1 MDNMSE
7 VLINGVLEQIEINKE
22 FEQALELIENTNESV
37 FITGRAGCG
46 KSTLLRYL
54 KENTK
59 KNAIV
64 LAPTGVAA
72 MNVIGQTIHSFFKFP
87 PKFIDKRV
95 IRKMRNQKMFKSI
108 ELIIIDE
115 VSMVRADLMDGIDH
129 ALRINRGFDIPF
141 GGAQIVMFGDLFQL
155 PPVIRGDEM
164 KNFFNEH
171 YGSPY
176 FFNASVF
183 MKLKLHYIELHKIYR
198 QLDNKFIDLLDKVRN
213 KDIKQSDLD
222 QLNKRV
228 IRPPESLEHII
239 TLATTNKIASQVN
252 ERCLNKINSGEYYFQ
267 AEISEEFDQAFFP
280 TEYNLKLKKGAQI
293 MMMMNDP
300 QKRWVN
306 GTIGQV
312 ENLSDSFIEVKIENR
327 VYEIKRSTWHKI
339 EYKYDKENKH
349 IVEDIT
355 GTFMQYPVRL
365 AWAITIH
372 KSQGKTFENVIIDLG
387 YGAFA
392 HGQVYVALSRCISLE
407 GVVLKRPIRAND
419 IIFDEKIYEFR
430 NRFIS
435 SN

>member
-1 MDNMSE
+1 MSE
-7 VLINGVLEQIEINKE
+7 VLINGMLEQIEINKE
-22 FEQALELIENTNESV
+22 FEQALALIENTNESV

-59 KNAIV
+59 KNAVV

-72 MNVIGQTIHSFFKFP
+72 INVIGQTIHSFFKFP
-87 PKFIDKRV
+87 PKFIDKRI
-95 IRKMRNQKMFKSI
+95 IRKMRNREMFKNI

-129 ALRINRGFDIPF
+129 ALRINRGFDLPF
-141 GGAQIVMFGDLFQL
+141 GGAQVVMFGDLFQL

-183 MKLKLHYIELHKIYR
+183 LELKLQYIELHKIYR
-198 QLDNKFIDLLDKVRN
+198 QSDRGFINLLDKVRN

-222 QLNKRV
+222 QLNKRF

-239 TLATTNKIASQVN
+239 TLTTTNKIAAQVN
-252 ERCLNKINSGEYYFQ
+252 EYCLNKINSGEYDFQ
-267 AEISEEFDQAFFP
+267 AEISEKFDPSFFP

-293 MMMMNDP
+293 MMVMNDP

-306 GTIGQV
+306 GTIAQV
-312 ENLSDSFIEVKIENR
+312 ENLSDNFIEVRIENK

-339 EYKYDKENKH
+339 EYEYDKENKQ

-355 GTFMQYPVRL
+355 GTFMQYPIRL

-392 HGQVYVALSRCISLE
+392 HGQVYVALSRCVSLD
-407 GVVLKRPIRAND
+407 GIVLKRPIRAED
-419 IIFDEKIYEFR
+419 IIFDQKVYEFR
-430 NRFIS
+430 KKFITE
-435 SN
+435 